1 MLPWP
6 EKRRGEERLHGSF
19 LCDPGVFFTERT
31 GSGVFSFPRG
41 TALRGVD
48 GMDAALKTTRAQRPL
63 S

>member
-48 GMDAALKTTRAQRPL
+48 GMDA
-63 S
+63 